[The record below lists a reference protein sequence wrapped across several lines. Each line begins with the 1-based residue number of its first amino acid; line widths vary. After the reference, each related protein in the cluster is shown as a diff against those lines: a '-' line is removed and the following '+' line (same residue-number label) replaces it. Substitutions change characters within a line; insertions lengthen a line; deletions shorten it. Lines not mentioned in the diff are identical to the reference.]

1 MIEIILGNTETPFG
15 QVTSG
20 SLLAWLACGW
30 LVLKLVSEG
39 MGMVNRITGKEPL
52 GKPGSPVVTRKEER
66 LLTIAEWT
74 ALEKRVA
81 GLEERFADLIKQ
93 LGVDFAAMTKSGEER
108 ATRLMRALTESSGK
122 QHTRIDEILKAVARL
137 EGTVEQMNR

>member
-1 MIEIILGNTETPFG
+1 
-15 QVTSG
+15 
-20 SLLAWLACGW
+20 
-30 LVLKLVSEG
+30 

-81 GLEERFADLIKQ
+81 GLEQRFDDLIKQ
-93 LGVDFAAMTKSGEER
+93 MGVDFAAMTKSGEER

-122 QHTRIDEILKAVARL
+122 QHARIDEILKAVARL
-137 EGTVEQMNR
+137 EGTVEQMNRG